1 MQIVIKGMDMIR
13 DVLFSHIADIILKRI
28 FFLSHECSLNISEW
42 FFFIYYNE
50 QFNWSTLIC

>member
-28 FFLSHECSLNISEW
+28 FFLSHECSLNISEC
-42 FFFIYYNE
+42 FFLSITMN
-50 QFNWSTLIC
+50 SSIGLL